1 MKTGSNGESLIQK
14 TAVND
19 SDEDDSELIK
29 KIDKVADKVDKTV
42 QQVKKRK
49 KADPKKAISKQL
61 KNSSI
66 SVEGSE
72 RLGASESGGLKH
84 ALSQKETMMIEI

>member
-1 MKTGSNGESLIQK
+1 
-14 TAVND
+14 
-19 SDEDDSELIK
+19 
-29 KIDKVADKVDKTV
+29 V

-49 KADPKKAISKQL
+49 KADPKKHISKQL